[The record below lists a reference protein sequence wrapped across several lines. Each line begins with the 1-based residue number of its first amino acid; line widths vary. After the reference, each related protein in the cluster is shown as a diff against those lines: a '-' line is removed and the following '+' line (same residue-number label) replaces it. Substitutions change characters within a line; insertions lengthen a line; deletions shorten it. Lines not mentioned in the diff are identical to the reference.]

1 MQDDVPLS
9 LQPEPHG
16 RAVIVRLIGELD
28 ACSGQQLGARLERL
42 LTAPF
47 RRVVLDL
54 SRARVRD
61 AQAVRG
67 LLCAHQRLELLG
79 CQLILCE
86 VPAVTLGILA
96 MLGLSGHLAIL
107 DGRSA
112 QALLEASPT
121 ESPGFDPGRG
131 GYCC

>member
-28 ACSGQQLGARLERL
+28 ACSGAQFSSHLERL
-42 LTAPF
+42 LTASCQQM
-47 RRVVLDL
+47 VLDF

-61 AQAVRG
+61 AAAVR
-67 LLCAHQRLELLG
+67 LLMCAHQRFELLG

-86 VPAVTLGILA
+86 LPAIAIGMLT
-96 MLGLSGHLAIL
+96 MLGLAAHLTIV
-107 DGRSA
+107 DGGMA
-112 QALLEASPT
+112 QALLEASST
-121 ESPGFDPGRG
+121 EP
-131 GYCC
+131 

>member
-16 RAVIVRLIGELD
+16 HAVIVRLIGELD
-28 ACSGQQLGARLERL
+28 ACAGAQLGSRLEHL
-42 LTAPF
+42 LTESF

-61 AQAVRG
+61 AQAVRS

-86 VPAVTLGILA
+86 VPVVALGMLA
-96 MLGLSGHLAIL
+96 MLGAAAHLAIV
-107 DGRSA
+107 DGGMA
-112 QALLEASPT
+112 QALLEASRA
-121 ESPGFDPGRG
+121 ES
-131 GYCC
+131 

>member
-28 ACSGQQLGARLERL
+28 ACSAPQLGARLERL
-42 LTAPF
+42 LMTSF

-54 SRARVRD
+54 ARARVRD
-61 AQAVRG
+61 AHAVRG

-79 CQLILCE
+79 CQLILSE
-86 VPAVTLGILA
+86 VPAVALA
-96 MLGLSGHLAIL
+96 MLAMVGMVAHLAIL
-107 DGRSA
+107 DA
-112 QALLEASPT
+112 VAVQALLEASCA
-121 ESPGFDPGRG
+121 ES
-131 GYCC
+131 

>member
-28 ACSGQQLGARLERL
+28 ACSGAQFGSRLERL
-42 LTAPF
+42 LTATCQQM
-47 RRVVLDL
+47 VLDF

-61 AQAVRG
+61 AAAVRL
-67 LLCAHQRLELLG
+67 LLCAHQRLDLLG

-86 VPAVTLGILA
+86 LPAVVVGMLA
-96 MLGLSGHLAIL
+96 LLGLATHLTIV
-107 DGRSA
+107 DGGTV
-112 QALLEASPT
+112 QALLEASST
-121 ESPGFDPGRG
+121 EP
-131 GYCC
+131 

>member
-1 MQDDVPLS
+1 MHDGVPLS

-28 ACSGQQLGARLERL
+28 ACSGPQLAVRLERL

-47 RRVVLDL
+47 RRMVLDL
-54 SRARVRD
+54 SRACIRD
-61 AQAVRG
+61 AQAVRA

-86 VPAVTLGILA
+86 VPAVTRSMLT
-96 MLGLSGHLAIL
+96 MLGVAAHLAIV
-107 DGRSA
+107 DERAA
-112 QALLEASPT
+112 QALLEASGA
-121 ESPGFDPGRG
+121 E
-131 GYCC
+131 